1 MNQVAKVTLIL
12 LASIIAFIILFMIYV
27 KIKYRFW
34 SIQPV
39 FHFYDL
45 YYWFF
50 SVGIIRHE
58 LPEKNKFCNFENV
71 ETVLSTKV
79 KDYQFAKFLNLV
91 RGHFLRNDENEF
103 LPQQCNV
110 MPYFIGHNSPCFF
123 SFYWEKVLLQDA
135 HSSSVED
142 RKLIGCITSRP
153 LHVKINNGNKDAFFD
168 AHYMDYLCVD
178 KHSRK
183 KGVAA
188 QIIQTHEYNQ
198 CHVAE
203 KIQIGLFKREDSL
216 IGIVPLTVYP
226 TYGFSMRNWNSLTD
240 LPADVTLLECNPQ
253 NLYYLHDF
261 VKRQSSLFDITIMPE
276 FTNIV
281 ELVKTHNIY
290 IYMILKDDEVMAAYF
305 FRKSCVYIRKD
316 EQALTCFASINGGLK
331 NDLFIH
337 GYKVALWTIRNSTEA
352 TKSIPI
358 INGAKKQKKH
368 VTFQNHYNFAVVEN
382 ISHNDVIIK
391 NLVLKT
397 HPEIISPTA
406 YFFYNFVY
414 SSFKPKRVFI
424 LN

>member
-1 MNQVAKVTLIL
+1 MNHVAKSTLIL
-12 LASIIAFIILFMIYV
+12 LVSIIFLMIIFMIYI

-39 FHFYDL
+39 FHFYDI

-71 ETVLSTKV
+71 ETVMSTKI
-79 KDYQFAKFLNLV
+79 KEYQFAKLLNLV

-103 LPQQCNV
+103 LPHQDNI
-110 MPYFIGHNSPCFF
+110 MPYFEGHNSPCFF
-123 SFYWEKVLLQDA
+123 SFYWEKVLLQDSM
-135 HSSSVED
+135 SSAVED

-183 KGVAA
+183 KGIAA

-198 CHVAE
+198 CHVANQ
-203 KIQIGLFKREDSL
+203 IQIGLFKREDSL

-226 TYGFSMRNWNSLTD
+226 TYGFSMRKWNTLTN
-240 LPADVTLLECNPQ
+240 LPADIILLECNQQ

-261 VKRQSSLFDITIMPE
+261 VKRHSSMFDISIMPE

-281 ELVKTHNIY
+281 ELVKTRNIY
-290 IYMILKDDEVMAAYF
+290 IYMILKDDEVMSAYF

-331 NDLFIH
+331 NDLFVH
-337 GYKVALWTIRNSTEA
+337 GYKVALWSIRNRIEST
-352 TKSIPI
+352 KNNLNV
-358 INGAKKQKKH
+358 NGAKKHKKC
-368 VTFQNHYNFAVVEN
+368 VTFETNYNFAVVEN

-391 NLVLKT
+391 NLMLKT

>member
-1 MNQVAKVTLIL
+1 M
-12 LASIIAFIILFMIYV
+12 
-27 KIKYRFW
+27 
-34 SIQPV
+34 
-39 FHFYDL
+39 
-45 YYWFF
+45 
-50 SVGIIRHE
+50 
-58 LPEKNKFCNFENV
+58 
-71 ETVLSTKV
+71 STKV
-79 KDYQFAKFLNLV
+79 KEYQFAKFLNLV

-103 LPQQCNV
+103 LPHQCNI
-110 MPYFIGHNSPCFF
+110 MPYFKGHNSPCFF
-123 SFYWEKVLLQDA
+123 SFYWEKVLLQDSL
-135 HSSSVED
+135 SSSVED

-183 KGVAA
+183 KGIAA

-198 CHVAE
+198 CHVANQ
-203 KIQIGLFKREDSL
+203 IQIGLFKREDSL

-226 TYGFSMRNWNSLTD
+226 TYGFSMRKWNTLTN
-240 LPADVTLLECNPQ
+240 LPADIILLECNQQ

-261 VKRQSSLFDITIMPE
+261 VKRHSSMFDISIMPE

-281 ELVKTHNIY
+281 ELVKTRNIY
-290 IYMILKDDEVMAAYF
+290 IYMILKDDEVMSAYF

-331 NDLFIH
+331 NDLFVH
-337 GYKVALWTIRNSTEA
+337 GYKVALWSIRNRIEST
-352 TKSIPI
+352 K
-358 INGAKKQKKH
+358 NNLNVNRAKKHKKC
-368 VTFQNHYNFAVVEN
+368 VTFETNYNFAVVEN

-391 NLVLKT
+391 NLMLKT